1 LKDQVFEAGSNKI
14 KVNHLRLYPENER
27 MGVEVSFEGTKKGT
41 IYLNGLPVYDSAKQ
55 EVRVNDL
62 QYDLKTKNVLLKSAK
77 WLLNETIRKKMQES
91 MVVSVAPEI
100 KDAKKSMNEALNQKL
115 DGGVKLNGKVNDIQI
130 KELQVRPEEL
140 FIRVRLSGKMGV
152 SM

>member
-1 LKDQVFEAGSNKI
+1 
-14 KVNHLRLYPENER
+14 
-27 MGVEVSFEGTKKGT
+27 
-41 IYLNGLPVYDSAKQ
+41 
-55 EVRVNDL
+55 
-62 QYDLKTKNVLLKSAK
+62 
-77 WLLNETIRKKMQES
+77 
-91 MVVSVAPEI
+91 
-100 KDAKKSMNEALNQKL
+100 MNEALNQKL